1 MMMMMALSKIIKPW
15 SLSSALSSS
24 VPPVLIITATLFC
37 REDLVHQLRVSDLQ
51 QLLGDHNISRS
62 GRKSELIE
70 RVLILVRQNISV
82 LKYKVRELHQK
93 AQEEAEALTK
103 SDKVTIAPSVITT
116 SQAVTNPLLTAD
128 PLTIHSVAPVINP
141 ASIPRATPNMY
152 QQQYANAVQNDNRV
166 AQVHA
171 NGIIPIPYP
180 ETTPNPGYPIHPDVK
195 LKKLAFFDV
204 LATLLKPATLVPSNT
219 TQRVQ
224 EGSFFFH
231 LTPQQATDIATN
243 RDIRN
248 VNKIEHT
255 IQVQLRFCLL
265 ETSCEQEDYF
275 PPNIV
280 VKVNNK
286 LCPLPNP
293 IPTNKPGVEPKRPP
307 RPVNITPN
315 VKLSPLVANH
325 IAVSWC
331 TEYNR
336 GYAAACYL
344 VRKLTSSQLLQR
356 MKTKG
361 VKAAD
366 YTRALIKEKLNED
379 ADCEIATTM
388 LKVSLVCPLGKM
400 RMTTPCRSS
409 TCSHLQCFDASLY
422 LQMNERKPTWNCPV
436 CDKPAIYDNLVI
448 DGYFQE
454 VLASTKLGCDDNE
467 IQLHKDG
474 SWSTHVKS
482 AEACTVDTPSKPV
495 QKVEVIS
502 DDIEVITTDPPKSS
516 ISQTSVISSSEP
528 SSTTA
533 PSGDTV
539 DLTLSDSDDDD
550 LPLKRKTASRPGTN
564 GSGNTPSGASTGNT
578 NASSTTTSTST
589 ATATTTIAS
598 TNPKPKSNEDASQSV
613 ISLDSPSPPSTPNPP
628 PYNAAVPAM
637 SNNVSS
643 TTAST
648 PIIPH
653 QLPVS
658 PLEQASN
665 LQLNP
670 LAMNRYDTHA
680 VDDLQSY
687 MYNRLISDAQE
698 LSYLTNQ
705 WSAQGYMH
713 GGNDLH
719 NFHR

>member
-1 MMMMMALSKIIKPW
+1 MTPR
-15 SLSSALSSS
+15 SLN
-24 VPPVLIITATLFC
+24 
-37 REDLVHQLRVSDLQ
+37 DLVHQLRVSDLQ
-51 QLLGDHNISRS
+51 QLLGEHNISRS

-82 LKYKVRELHQK
+82 LKFKVRELHKK
-93 AQEEAEALTK
+93 AQEESEALL
-103 SDKVTIAPSVITT
+103 IAPEKPAVP
-116 SQAVTNPLLTAD
+116 SQPAAHTLLPSPPIINT
-128 PLTIHSVAPVINP
+128 PVVQ
-141 ASIPRATPNMY
+141 SISRATPSMY
-152 QQQYANAVQNDNRV
+152 QQQYANAVQNDNRG

-171 NGIIPIPYP
+171 NGIVPIPYP

-248 VNKIEHT
+248 ANKIEHT

-275 PPNIV
+275 PPNIA

-344 VRKLTSSQLLQR
+344 VRKLTSNQLLQR

-361 VKAAD
+361 VKPAD

-388 LKVSLVCPLGKM
+388 LKVSLICPLGKM
-400 RMTTPCRSS
+400 RMSTPCRSS

-436 CDKPAIYDNLVI
+436 CDKAAVYDNLVI

-454 VLASTKLGCDDNE
+454 VLASNKLSGDDNE

-482 AEACTVDTPSKPV
+482 NDTCALDTPSKPV

-516 ISQTSVISSSEP
+516 ISQASVISSSEP
-528 SSTTA
+528 TSTTA
-533 PSGDTV
+533 PSADTV
-539 DLTLSDSDDDD
+539 DLTLSDSDDD
-550 LPLKRKTASRPGTN
+550 LPLKRKTVTR
-564 GSGNTPSGASTGNT
+564 STGQGTGNGT
-578 NASSTTTSTST
+578 IATITSTSNT
-589 ATATTTIAS
+589 IVNQQPVTTIS
-598 TNPKPKSNEDASQSV
+598 KPKINEDASQSV

-628 PYNAAVPAM
+628 TYSDNVPSM

-643 TTAST
+643 TTTST
-648 PIIPH
+648 TSVPY
-653 QLPVS
+653 QLPIS

-670 LAMNRYDTHA
+670 LAMNRFEA
-680 VDDLQSY
+680 PPDDLQSY
-687 MYNRLISDAQE
+687 IYNRLINEAHE
-698 LSYLTNQ
+698 LSYLSSQ
-705 WSAQGYMH
+705 WNVQNYMH
-713 GGNDLH
+713 MMDSDDIH
-719 NFHR
+719 NSQRN

>member
-1 MMMMMALSKIIKPW
+1 MRKTRQAAEFSELK
-15 SLSSALSSS
+15 
-24 VPPVLIITATLFC
+24 
-37 REDLVHQLRVSDLQ
+37 DLVHQLRVSDLQ
-51 QLLGDHNISRS
+51 QILGEYNISRS

-82 LKYKVRELHQK
+82 LKHKVREFHKK
-93 AQEEAEALTK
+93 AQEEAEAFDKSVVTK
-103 SDKVTIAPSVITT
+103 PTT
-116 SQAVTNPLLTAD
+116 TAQSLVV
-128 PLTIHSVAPVINP
+128 PVEPNINKTVINSP
-141 ASIPRATPNMY
+141 VQAIARPTSGMY
-152 QQQYANAVQNDNRV
+152 QQQYANTVQNDNRG
-166 AQVHA
+166 AQVHS
-171 NGIIPIPYP
+171 NGIVPIPYP

-248 VNKIEHT
+248 ANKIEHT

-344 VRKLTSSQLLQR
+344 VRKLTSTQLLQR

-361 VKAAD
+361 VKPAD

-400 RMTTPCRSS
+400 RMSTPCRSS

-436 CDKPAIYDNLVI
+436 CDKSAIYDNLVI

-454 VLASTKLGCDDNE
+454 VLASNNLSCDDNE

-482 AEACTVDTPSKPV
+482 NDTCSVDTPSKPL

-502 DDIEVITTDPPKSS
+502 DDIEVISTDPPKSS
-516 ISQTSVISSSEP
+516 INQASVISSSEP

-533 PSGDTV
+533 PSNETV

-550 LPLKRKTASRPGTN
+550 LPLKRKVVTRVGGQ
-564 GSGNTPSGASTGNT
+564 GSST
-578 NASSTTTSTST
+578 NATGTTTSSTST
-589 ATATTTIAS
+589 VPTTAATVVVS
-598 TNPKPKSNEDASQSV
+598 KPKTTNAKSNWPE
-613 ISLDSPSPPSTPNPP
+613 
-628 PYNAAVPAM
+628 
-637 SNNVSS
+637 
-643 TTAST
+643 
-648 PIIPH
+648 
-653 QLPVS
+653 
-658 PLEQASN
+658 
-665 LQLNP
+665 
-670 LAMNRYDTHA
+670 
-680 VDDLQSY
+680 
-687 MYNRLISDAQE
+687 
-698 LSYLTNQ
+698 
-705 WSAQGYMH
+705 
-713 GGNDLH
+713 
-719 NFHR
+719 

>member
-1 MMMMMALSKIIKPW
+1 MSKKK
-15 SLSSALSSS
+15 SK
-24 VPPVLIITATLFC
+24 
-37 REDLVHQLRVSDLQ
+37 DLVHQLRVSDLQ
-51 QLLGDHNISRS
+51 QLLGEHNISRS

-82 LKYKVRELHQK
+82 LKFKVRELHKK
-93 AQEEAEALTK
+93 AQEESEALL
-103 SDKVTIAPSVITT
+103 IAPEKPAVP
-116 SQAVTNPLLTAD
+116 SQPAAHTLLPSPPIINT
-128 PLTIHSVAPVINP
+128 PVVQ
-141 ASIPRATPNMY
+141 SISRATPSMY
-152 QQQYANAVQNDNRV
+152 QQQYANAVQNDNRG

-171 NGIIPIPYP
+171 NGIVPIPYP

-248 VNKIEHT
+248 ANKIEHT

-275 PPNIV
+275 PPNIA

-344 VRKLTSSQLLQR
+344 VRKLTSNQLLQR

-361 VKAAD
+361 VKPAD

-388 LKVSLVCPLGKM
+388 LKVSLICPLGKM
-400 RMTTPCRSS
+400 RMSTPCRSS

-436 CDKPAIYDNLVI
+436 CDKAAVYDNLVI

-454 VLASTKLGCDDNE
+454 VLASNKLSGDDNE

-482 AEACTVDTPSKPV
+482 NDTCALDTPSKPV

-516 ISQTSVISSSEP
+516 ISQASVISSSEP
-528 SSTTA
+528 TSTTA
-533 PSGDTV
+533 PSADTV
-539 DLTLSDSDDDD
+539 DLTLSDSDDD
-550 LPLKRKTASRPGTN
+550 LPLKRKTVTR
-564 GSGNTPSGASTGNT
+564 STGQGTGNGT
-578 NASSTTTSTST
+578 IATITSTSNT
-589 ATATTTIAS
+589 IVNQQPVTTIS
-598 TNPKPKSNEDASQSV
+598 KPKINEDASQSV

-628 PYNAAVPAM
+628 TYSDNVPSM

-643 TTAST
+643 TTTST
-648 PIIPH
+648 TSVPY
-653 QLPVS
+653 QLPIS

-670 LAMNRYDTHA
+670 LAMNRFEA
-680 VDDLQSY
+680 PPDDLQSY
-687 MYNRLISDAQE
+687 IYNRLINEAHE
-698 LSYLTNQ
+698 LSYLSSQ
-705 WSAQGYMH
+705 WNVQNYMH
-713 GGNDLH
+713 MMDSDDIH
-719 NFHR
+719 NSQRN

>member
-1 MMMMMALSKIIKPW
+1 MRKTRQAAEFSELK
-15 SLSSALSSS
+15 
-24 VPPVLIITATLFC
+24 
-37 REDLVHQLRVSDLQ
+37 DLVHQLRVSDLQ
-51 QLLGDHNISRS
+51 QILGEYNISRS

-82 LKYKVRELHQK
+82 LKHKVREFHKK
-93 AQEEAEALTK
+93 AQEEAEAFDKSVVTK
-103 SDKVTIAPSVITT
+103 PTT
-116 SQAVTNPLLTAD
+116 TAQSLVV
-128 PLTIHSVAPVINP
+128 PVEPNINKTVINSP
-141 ASIPRATPNMY
+141 VQAIARPTSGMY
-152 QQQYANAVQNDNRV
+152 QQQYANTVQNDNRG
-166 AQVHA
+166 AQVHS
-171 NGIIPIPYP
+171 NGIVPIPYP

-248 VNKIEHT
+248 ANKIEHT

-344 VRKLTSSQLLQR
+344 VRKLTSTQLLQR

-361 VKAAD
+361 VKPAD

-400 RMTTPCRSS
+400 RMSTPCRSS

-436 CDKPAIYDNLVI
+436 CDKSAIYDNLVI

-454 VLASTKLGCDDNE
+454 VLASNNLSCDDNE

-482 AEACTVDTPSKPV
+482 NDTCSVDTPSKPL

-502 DDIEVITTDPPKSS
+502 DDIEVISTDPPKSS
-516 ISQTSVISSSEP
+516 INQASVISSSEP

-533 PSGDTV
+533 PSNETV

-550 LPLKRKTASRPGTN
+550 LPLKRKVVTRVGGQ
-564 GSGNTPSGASTGNT
+564 GSST
-578 NASSTTTSTST
+578 NATGTTTSSTST
-589 ATATTTIAS
+589 VPTTAATVVVS
-598 TNPKPKSNEDASQSV
+598 KPKTTNDVPQSV

-628 PYNAAVPAM
+628 AYESTMPPM

-648 PIIPH
+648 STFPY
-653 QLPVS
+653 QLPIS
-658 PLEQASN
+658 SLEQASN

-670 LAMNRYDTHA
+670 LALNRYEPA
-680 VDDLQSY
+680 PDDLQSY
-687 MYNRLISDAQE
+687 IYNRFISDAHE
-698 LSYLTNQ
+698 MSHHTNQ
-705 WSAQGYMH
+705 WSVLNNVQGSSDDYDSH
-713 GGNDLH
+713 
-719 NFHR
+719 F

>member
-1 MMMMMALSKIIKPW
+1 
-15 SLSSALSSS
+15 
-24 VPPVLIITATLFC
+24 
-37 REDLVHQLRVSDLQ
+37 
-51 QLLGDHNISRS
+51 
-62 GRKSELIE
+62 
-70 RVLILVRQNISV
+70 
-82 LKYKVRELHQK
+82 
-93 AQEEAEALTK
+93 
-103 SDKVTIAPSVITT
+103 
-116 SQAVTNPLLTAD
+116 
-128 PLTIHSVAPVINP
+128 
-141 ASIPRATPNMY
+141 MY
-152 QQQYANAVQNDNRV
+152 QQQYANAVQNDNRG

-171 NGIIPIPYP
+171 NGIVPIPYP

-248 VNKIEHT
+248 ANKIEHT

-275 PPNIV
+275 PPNIA

-344 VRKLTSSQLLQR
+344 VRKLTSNQLLQR

-361 VKAAD
+361 VKPAD

-388 LKVSLVCPLGKM
+388 LKVSLICPLGKM
-400 RMTTPCRSS
+400 RMSTPCRSS

-436 CDKPAIYDNLVI
+436 CDKAAVYDNLVI

-454 VLASTKLGCDDNE
+454 VLASNKLSGDDNE

-482 AEACTVDTPSKPV
+482 NDTCALDTPSKPV

-516 ISQTSVISSSEP
+516 ISQASVISSSEP
-528 SSTTA
+528 TSTTA
-533 PSGDTV
+533 PSADTV
-539 DLTLSDSDDDD
+539 DLTLSDSDDD
-550 LPLKRKTASRPGTN
+550 LPLKRKTVTR
-564 GSGNTPSGASTGNT
+564 STGQGTGNGT
-578 NASSTTTSTST
+578 IATITSTSNT
-589 ATATTTIAS
+589 IVNQQPVTTIS
-598 TNPKPKSNEDASQSV
+598 KPKINEDASQSV

-628 PYNAAVPAM
+628 TYSDNVPSM

-643 TTAST
+643 TTTST
-648 PIIPH
+648 TSVPY
-653 QLPVS
+653 QLPIS

-670 LAMNRYDTHA
+670 LAMNRFEA
-680 VDDLQSY
+680 PPDDLQSY
-687 MYNRLISDAQE
+687 IYNRLINEAHE
-698 LSYLTNQ
+698 LSYLSSQ
-705 WSAQGYMH
+705 WNVQNYMH
-713 GGNDLH
+713 MMDSDDIH
-719 NFHR
+719 NSQRN

>member
-1 MMMMMALSKIIKPW
+1 MRHLPIFLVKEKKT
-15 SLSSALSSS
+15 
-24 VPPVLIITATLFC
+24 VLEFLVC
-37 REDLVHQLRVSDLQ
+37 RKMRKTRQAAEFSELKDIVHQLRVSDLQ
-51 QLLGDHNISRS
+51 QLLGDNNISRS

-70 RVLILVRQNISV
+70 RVLILVRQNISA
-82 LKYKVRELHQK
+82 LKYKVRDLHKK
-93 AQEEAEALTK
+93 AQAEAEALK
-103 SDKVTIAPSVITT
+103 SAAEAPLV
-116 SQAVTNPLLTAD
+116 VTNQQIQFPVL
-128 PLTIHSVAPVINP
+128 PSEPPVIE
-141 ASIPRATPNMY
+141 RVTPSMY
-152 QQQYANAVQNDNRV
+152 QQQYANTVQSDNRSG
-166 AQVHA
+166 QVHA
-171 NGIIPIPYP
+171 NGIVPIPYP

-219 TQRVQ
+219 TQRIQ

-248 VNKIEHT
+248 ANKIEHT

-361 VKAAD
+361 VKPAD

-400 RMTTPCRSS
+400 RMATPCRSS

-454 VLASTKLGCDDNE
+454 VLASNKLSGEDNE

-482 AEACTVDTPSKPV
+482 NDTCSLDTPSKPV

-516 ISQTSVISSSEP
+516 INQASAISSSEP

-533 PSGDTV
+533 PSNDTV
-539 DLTLSDSDDDD
+539 DLTLSDSDDD
-550 LPLKRKTASRPGTN
+550 LPLKRKTMTRTGGQSGTCSNTVTVATAS
-564 GSGNTPSGASTGNT
+564 
-578 NASSTTTSTST
+578 TTSTVST
-589 ATATTTIAS
+589 ITTA
-598 TNPKPKSNEDASQSV
+598 NVKPKLNENVSQSV

-628 PYNAAVPAM
+628 TFNSGVPAM

-643 TTAST
+643 TTASSST
-648 PIIPH
+648 IPY
-653 QLPVS
+653 QLPIS
-658 PLEQASN
+658 SLEQANNS
-665 LQLNP
+665 QLNP
-670 LAMNRYDTHA
+670 HALNSLYDYF
-680 VDDLQSY
+680 SK
-687 MYNRLISDAQE
+687 I
-698 LSYLTNQ
+698 
-705 WSAQGYMH
+705 
-713 GGNDLH
+713 
-719 NFHR
+719 

>member
-1 MMMMMALSKIIKPW
+1 MRKTRQAAEFTELK
-15 SLSSALSSS
+15 
-24 VPPVLIITATLFC
+24 
-37 REDLVHQLRVSDLQ
+37 DLVHQLRVSDLQ
-51 QLLGDHNISRS
+51 QLLGENNISRS

-82 LKYKVRELHQK
+82 LKYKVRDLHKK
-93 AQEEAEALTK
+93 AQEETELLKQAAET
-103 SDKVTIAPSVITT
+103 PVITT
-116 SQAVTNPLLTAD
+116 QPIQPPPPVLP
-128 PLTIHSVAPVINP
+128 PEPPVISRVP
-141 ASIPRATPNMY
+141 QGMY
-152 QQQYANAVQNDNRV
+152 QQQYANAVQNDNRGG
-166 AQVHA
+166 QVHA
-171 NGIIPIPYP
+171 NGIVPIPYP
-180 ETTPNPGYPIHPDVK
+180 EATPNPGYPIHPDVK

-219 TQRVQ
+219 TQRIQ

-361 VKAAD
+361 VKPAD

-400 RMTTPCRSS
+400 RMATPCRSS

-436 CDKPAIYDNLVI
+436 CDKAAIYDNLVI

-454 VLASTKLGCDDNE
+454 VLASNKLSSEDNE

-474 SWSTHVKS
+474 SWSTHVKTNDS
-482 AEACTVDTPSKPV
+482 CTLDTPSKPV
-495 QKVEVIS
+495 QKVEVVS
-502 DDIEVITTDPPKSS
+502 DDIEIITTDPPKSS
-516 ISQTSVISSSEP
+516 INQASVISSSEP

-533 PSGDTV
+533 PSSDTV
-539 DLTLSDSDDDD
+539 DLTLSDSDDD
-550 LPLKRKTASRPGTN
+550 LPLKRKTVTRAAAGGQSGTN
-564 GSGNTPSGASTGNT
+564 VTTSSATTAASTT
-578 NASSTTTSTST
+578 SSAMTAAT
-589 ATATTTIAS
+589 ATASAVS
-598 TNPKPKSNEDASQSV
+598 KPKMNDVALESTDIVSEE
-613 ISLDSPSPPSTPNPP
+613 IMDS
-628 PYNAAVPAM
+628 
-637 SNNVSS
+637 
-643 TTAST
+643 
-648 PIIPH
+648 
-653 QLPVS
+653 
-658 PLEQASN
+658 E
-665 LQLNP
+665 
-670 LAMNRYDTHA
+670 
-680 VDDLQSY
+680 
-687 MYNRLISDAQE
+687 
-698 LSYLTNQ
+698 TN
-705 WSAQGYMH
+705 
-713 GGNDLH
+713 
-719 NFHR
+719 

>member
-1 MMMMMALSKIIKPW
+1 MRKTRQAAEFSELK
-15 SLSSALSSS
+15 
-24 VPPVLIITATLFC
+24 
-37 REDLVHQLRVSDLQ
+37 DLVHQLRVSDLQ
-51 QLLGDHNISRS
+51 QLLGEHNISRS

-82 LKYKVRELHQK
+82 LKYKVRELHK
-93 AQEEAEALTK
+93 RAQEEAEALAKAADT
-103 SDKVTIAPSVITT
+103 PSVIISKAPPAAVPPPEVHINT
-116 SQAVTNPLLTAD
+116 SV
-128 PLTIHSVAPVINP
+128 ISAPVQTAI
-141 ASIPRATPNMY
+141 SRATPSMY
-152 QQQYANAVQNDNRV
+152 QQQYANAVQSDNRGG
-166 AQVHA
+166 QMHT
-171 NGIIPIPYP
+171 NGIVPIPYP
-180 ETTPNPGYPIHPDVK
+180 DATPNPGYPIHPDVK

-248 VNKIEHT
+248 ANKIEHT

-315 VKLSPLVANH
+315 VKLSPIVANH

-344 VRKLTSSQLLQR
+344 VRKLTSTQLLQR

-361 VKAAD
+361 VKPAD

-388 LKVSLVCPLGKM
+388 LKVSLICPLGKM
-400 RMTTPCRSS
+400 RMSTPCRSS

-436 CDKPAIYDNLVI
+436 CDKPALYDNLVI

-454 VLASTKLGCDDNE
+454 VLASNKLSGDDSE

-482 AEACTVDTPSKPV
+482 NDTCSVDTPSKPV

-528 SSTTA
+528 TSTTA
-533 PSGDTV
+533 ASGDTV

-550 LPLKRKTASRPGTN
+550 LPLKRKVVTRSSGTASSAGSASSAAAATTAATPAPAASSSSSSSVTKPKTN
-564 GSGNTPSGASTGNT
+564 GRSQPQ
-578 NASSTTTSTST
+578 TTST
-589 ATATTTIAS
+589 TATTTSQPITNSAPDS
-598 TNPKPKSNEDASQSV
+598 TSSSV
-613 ISLDSPSPPSTPNPP
+613 RTRRKMARI
-628 PYNAAVPAM
+628 V
-637 SNNVSS
+637 
-643 TTAST
+643 
-648 PIIPH
+648 
-653 QLPVS
+653 
-658 PLEQASN
+658 
-665 LQLNP
+665 
-670 LAMNRYDTHA
+670 
-680 VDDLQSY
+680 
-687 MYNRLISDAQE
+687 
-698 LSYLTNQ
+698 
-705 WSAQGYMH
+705 
-713 GGNDLH
+713 
-719 NFHR
+719 

>member
-1 MMMMMALSKIIKPW
+1 MRKTRQAAEFSELK
-15 SLSSALSSS
+15 
-24 VPPVLIITATLFC
+24 
-37 REDLVHQLRVSDLQ
+37 DLVQQLRVSDLQ
-51 QLLGDHNISRS
+51 QLLGEHNISRS

-82 LKYKVRELHQK
+82 LKYKVRELHKK
-93 AQEEAEALTK
+93 AQEEAEALAKTAE
-103 SDKVTIAPSVITT
+103 VPIATPTISVNAILPPVSIIAT
-116 SQAVTNPLLTAD
+116 
-128 PLTIHSVAPVINP
+128 PVIN
-141 ASIPRATPNMY
+141 TPVQTVSRVTAGMY
-152 QQQYANAVQNDNRV
+152 QQQYANTVQPDNRGGP
-166 AQVHA
+166 VHA
-171 NGIIPIPYP
+171 NGIVPIPYP
-180 ETTPNPGYPIHPDVK
+180 EAAPNPGYPIHPDVK

-248 VNKIEHT
+248 ANKIEHT

-344 VRKLTSSQLLQR
+344 VRKLTSTQLLQR

-361 VKAAD
+361 VKPAD

-400 RMTTPCRSS
+400 RMSTPCRSS

-454 VLASTKLGCDDNE
+454 VLASNKLSGEDNE

-482 AEACTVDTPSKPV
+482 NDTCSVDTPSKPV

-502 DDIEVITTDPPKSS
+502 DDIEVITTDPPKAS

-533 PSGDTV
+533 PSADTV
-539 DLTLSDSDDDD
+539 DLTISDSDDDD
-550 LPLKRKTASRPGTN
+550 LPLKRKMGSRPGN
-564 GSGNTPSGASTGNT
+564 QSSG
-578 NASSTTTSTST
+578 NASSTSSTST
-589 ATATTTIAS
+589 TNTATTAAVTI
-598 TNPKPKSNEDASQSV
+598 TKTKINEDASQSV

-628 PYNAAVPAM
+628 PYNSSVPPM

-643 TTAST
+643 TTANT
-648 PIIPH
+648 PT
-653 QLPVS
+653 LPYHLPINPVDQS
-658 PLEQASN
+658 SN
-665 LQLNP
+665 LQMNP
-670 LAMNRYDTHA
+670 LQLNRFEPPAADG
-680 VDDLQSY
+680 LQSY
-687 MYNRLISDAQE
+687 IYNIYRSFPI
-698 LSYLTNQ
+698 
-705 WSAQGYMH
+705 
-713 GGNDLH
+713 
-719 NFHR
+719 

>member
-1 MMMMMALSKIIKPW
+1 MKPR
-15 SLSSALSSS
+15 SLN
-24 VPPVLIITATLFC
+24 VHVTC
-37 REDLVHQLRVSDLQ
+37 DLVHQLRVSDLQ
-51 QLLGDHNISRS
+51 QLLGEHNISRS

-82 LKYKVRELHQK
+82 LKFKVRELHKK
-93 AQEEAEALTK
+93 AQEESEALL
-103 SDKVTIAPSVITT
+103 IAPEKPAVP
-116 SQAVTNPLLTAD
+116 SQPAAHTLLPSPPIINT
-128 PLTIHSVAPVINP
+128 PVVQ
-141 ASIPRATPNMY
+141 SISRATPSMY
-152 QQQYANAVQNDNRV
+152 QQQYANAVQNDNRG

-171 NGIIPIPYP
+171 NGIVPIPYP

-248 VNKIEHT
+248 ANKIEHT

-275 PPNIV
+275 PPNIA

-344 VRKLTSSQLLQR
+344 VRKLTSNQLLQR

-361 VKAAD
+361 VKPAD

-388 LKVSLVCPLGKM
+388 LKVSLICPLGKM
-400 RMTTPCRSS
+400 RMSTPCRSS

-436 CDKPAIYDNLVI
+436 CDKAAVYDNLVI

-454 VLASTKLGCDDNE
+454 VLASNKLSGDDNE

-482 AEACTVDTPSKPV
+482 NDTCALDTPSKPV

-516 ISQTSVISSSEP
+516 ISQASVISSSEP
-528 SSTTA
+528 TSTTA
-533 PSGDTV
+533 PSADTV
-539 DLTLSDSDDDD
+539 DLTLSDSDDD
-550 LPLKRKTASRPGTN
+550 LPLKRKTVTR
-564 GSGNTPSGASTGNT
+564 STGQGTGNGT
-578 NASSTTTSTST
+578 IATITSTSNT
-589 ATATTTIAS
+589 IVNQQPVTTIS
-598 TNPKPKSNEDASQSV
+598 KPKINEEAVEYENV
-613 ISLDSPSPPSTPNPP
+613 IINEELMDS
-628 PYNAAVPAM
+628 
-637 SNNVSS
+637 
-643 TTAST
+643 
-648 PIIPH
+648 
-653 QLPVS
+653 
-658 PLEQASN
+658 E
-665 LQLNP
+665 
-670 LAMNRYDTHA
+670 
-680 VDDLQSY
+680 
-687 MYNRLISDAQE
+687 
-698 LSYLTNQ
+698 TN
-705 WSAQGYMH
+705 
-713 GGNDLH
+713 
-719 NFHR
+719 

>member
-1 MMMMMALSKIIKPW
+1 M
-15 SLSSALSSS
+15 
-24 VPPVLIITATLFC
+24 
-37 REDLVHQLRVSDLQ
+37 
-51 QLLGDHNISRS
+51 
-62 GRKSELIE
+62 
-70 RVLILVRQNISV
+70 LILVRQNISV
-82 LKYKVRELHQK
+82 LKYKVRDLHKK
-93 AQEEAEALTK
+93 AQEEAELLKQAIET
-103 SDKVTIAPSVITT
+103 PVITT
-116 SQAVTNPLLTAD
+116 QPIQPPPPVLP
-128 PLTIHSVAPVINP
+128 PEPPVI
-141 ASIPRATPNMY
+141 SRVTPGMY
-152 QQQYANAVQNDNRV
+152 QQQYANAVQNDTRGG
-166 AQVHA
+166 QVHA
-171 NGIIPIPYP
+171 NGIVPIPYP

-219 TQRVQ
+219 TQRIQ

-361 VKAAD
+361 VKPAD

-400 RMTTPCRSS
+400 RMATPCRSS

-436 CDKPAIYDNLVI
+436 CDKAAIYDNLVI

-454 VLASTKLGCDDNE
+454 VLASTKLSNEDNE

-474 SWSTHVKS
+474 SWSTHVKTNDS
-482 AEACTVDTPSKPV
+482 CTLDTPSKPV
-495 QKVEVIS
+495 HKIEVVS
-502 DDIEVITTDPPKSS
+502 DDIEIITTDPPKSS
-516 ISQTSVISSSEP
+516 INQASVISNSEP

-533 PSGDTV
+533 PSNDTV
-539 DLTLSDSDDDD
+539 DLTLSDSDDD
-550 LPLKRKTASRPGTN
+550 LPLKRKTVTRGAAGGQGGTN
-564 GSGNTPSGASTGNT
+564 VTTSSTST
-578 NASSTTTSTST
+578 VASSTSSAMTVASITASEVSKPKNNGRSNGKRTHTMTNSSRPDSTSDNGT
-589 ATATTTIAS
+589 RR
-598 TNPKPKSNEDASQSV
+598 KSVRVQSSQ
-613 ISLDSPSPPSTPNPP
+613 
-628 PYNAAVPAM
+628 NAK
-637 SNNVSS
+637 S
-643 TTAST
+643 
-648 PIIPH
+648 
-653 QLPVS
+653 
-658 PLEQASN
+658 
-665 LQLNP
+665 
-670 LAMNRYDTHA
+670 R
-680 VDDLQSY
+680 
-687 MYNRLISDAQE
+687 
-698 LSYLTNQ
+698 
-705 WSAQGYMH
+705 
-713 GGNDLH
+713 
-719 NFHR
+719 

>member
-1 MMMMMALSKIIKPW
+1 MRKTRQAAEFSELK
-15 SLSSALSSS
+15 
-24 VPPVLIITATLFC
+24 
-37 REDLVHQLRVSDLQ
+37 DLVHQLRISDLQ
-51 QLLGDHNISRS
+51 QLLGEHNISRS
-62 GRKSELIE
+62 GRRSELIE

-82 LKYKVRELHQK
+82 LKYKVRDLHK
-93 AQEEAEALTK
+93 KVQEETESLAKEAEIPSALK
-103 SDKVTIAPSVITT
+103 APVD
-116 SQAVTNPLLTAD
+116 NPLFTSP
-128 PLTIHSVAPVINP
+128 PLVSNP
-141 ASIPRATPNMY
+141 IVNPPLQIVPRAASSMY
-152 QQQYANAVQNDNRV
+152 QQQYANAVQNDNRG

-171 NGIIPIPYP
+171 NGIVPIPYP

-248 VNKIEHT
+248 ANKIEHT

-275 PPNIV
+275 PPNIA

-344 VRKLTSSQLLQR
+344 VRKLTSTQLLQR

-361 VKAAD
+361 VKPAD

-388 LKVSLVCPLGKM
+388 LKVSLICPLGKM
-400 RMTTPCRSS
+400 RMATPCRSS

-436 CDKPAIYDNLVI
+436 CDKAAIYDNLVI

-454 VLASTKLGCDDNE
+454 VLASNKLSCDDNE

-474 SWSTHVKS
+474 SWSTHVKTNDTC
-482 AEACTVDTPSKPV
+482 AIDTPSKPV

-502 DDIEVITTDPPKSS
+502 DDIELISTDPPKSS
-516 ISQTSVISSSEP
+516 ISQASVISSSEP

-533 PSGDTV
+533 PSNETV
-539 DLTLSDSDDDD
+539 DLTFSDSDDED
-550 LPLKRKTASRPGTN
+550 LPLKRKTVTRSTGHGNA
-564 GSGNTPSGASTGNT
+564 SGNTT
-578 NASSTTTSTST
+578 NATITSTSST
-589 ATATTTIAS
+589 SATSVAAIVS
-598 TNPKPKSNEDASQSV
+598 KPKINEDATQSV

-628 PYNAAVPAM
+628 IYSHNVPSM

-648 PIIPH
+648 PTIPY
-653 QLPVS
+653 QLPIS

-670 LAMNRYDTHA
+670 LAMNR
-680 VDDLQSY
+680 
-687 MYNRLISDAQE
+687 N
-698 LSYLTNQ
+698 NC
-705 WSAQGYMH
+705 
-713 GGNDLH
+713 
-719 NFHR
+719 

>member
-1 MMMMMALSKIIKPW
+1 MRKTRQAAEFSELK
-15 SLSSALSSS
+15 
-24 VPPVLIITATLFC
+24 
-37 REDLVHQLRVSDLQ
+37 DLVHQLRVSDLQ
-51 QLLGDHNISRS
+51 QLLGEHNISRS

-82 LKYKVRELHQK
+82 LKYKVRELHKK
-93 AQEEAEALTK
+93 AQEENEALA
-103 SDKVTIAPSVITT
+103 IASEKPAVLRQSAAHTLLPSPPNIST
-116 SQAVTNPLLTAD
+116 
-128 PLTIHSVAPVINP
+128 PVVQ
-141 ASIPRATPNMY
+141 SISRATPSMY
-152 QQQYANAVQNDNRV
+152 QQQYANAVQSDNRG

-171 NGIIPIPYP
+171 NGIVPIPYP

-248 VNKIEHT
+248 ANKIEHT

-275 PPNIV
+275 PPNIA

-344 VRKLTSSQLLQR
+344 VRKLTSTQLLQR

-361 VKAAD
+361 VKPAD

-388 LKVSLVCPLGKM
+388 LKVSLICPLGKM
-400 RMTTPCRSS
+400 RMSTPCRSS

-436 CDKPAIYDNLVI
+436 CDKAAIYDNLVI

-454 VLASTKLGCDDNE
+454 VLASNKLSGDDNE

-482 AEACTVDTPSKPV
+482 NDTCTLDTPSKPV

-528 SSTTA
+528 TSTTA
-533 PSGDTV
+533 PSADTV
-539 DLTLSDSDDDD
+539 DLTLSDSDDD
-550 LPLKRKTASRPGTN
+550 LPLKRKTITRSAGQ
-564 GSGNTPSGASTGNT
+564 GTGNGT
-578 NASSTTTSTST
+578 VATITSTSNAIVT
-589 ATATTTIAS
+589 QQPVTTVS
-598 TNPKPKSNEDASQSV
+598 KPKINEDASQSV

-628 PYNAAVPAM
+628 TYSDNIPSM

-643 TTAST
+643 TTTST
-648 PIIPH
+648 TSVPY
-653 QLPVS
+653 QLPIS

-670 LAMNRYDTHA
+670 LAMNRFEPPP
-680 VDDLQSY
+680 DDLQSY
-687 MYNRLISDAQE
+687 IYNRLINDAHE
-698 LSYLTNQ
+698 LSYLTSQ
-705 WSAQGYMH
+705 WSAQNYTHMM
-713 GGNDLH
+713 DSEDIH
-719 NFHR
+719 NSQN

>member
-1 MMMMMALSKIIKPW
+1 MRKTRQAAEFSELK
-15 SLSSALSSS
+15 
-24 VPPVLIITATLFC
+24 
-37 REDLVHQLRVSDLQ
+37 DLVHQLRVSDLQ
-51 QLLGDHNISRS
+51 QILGEYNISRS

-82 LKYKVRELHQK
+82 LKHKVREFHKK
-93 AQEEAEALTK
+93 AQEEAEAFDKSVVTK
-103 SDKVTIAPSVITT
+103 PTT
-116 SQAVTNPLLTAD
+116 TAQSLVV
-128 PLTIHSVAPVINP
+128 PVEPNINKTVINSP
-141 ASIPRATPNMY
+141 VQAIARPTSGMY
-152 QQQYANAVQNDNRV
+152 QQQYANTVQNDNRG
-166 AQVHA
+166 AQVHS
-171 NGIIPIPYP
+171 NGIVPIPYP

-248 VNKIEHT
+248 ANKIEHT

-344 VRKLTSSQLLQR
+344 VRKLTSTQLLQR

-361 VKAAD
+361 VKPAD

-400 RMTTPCRSS
+400 RMSTPCRSS

-436 CDKPAIYDNLVI
+436 CDKSAIYDNLVI

-454 VLASTKLGCDDNE
+454 VLASNNLSCDDNE

-482 AEACTVDTPSKPV
+482 NDTCSVDTPSKPL

-502 DDIEVITTDPPKSS
+502 DDIEVISTDPPKSS
-516 ISQTSVISSSEP
+516 INQASVISSSEP

-533 PSGDTV
+533 PSNETV

-550 LPLKRKTASRPGTN
+550 LPLKRKVVTRVGGQ
-564 GSGNTPSGASTGNT
+564 GSST
-578 NASSTTTSTST
+578 NATGTTTSSTST
-589 ATATTTIAS
+589 VPTTAATVVVSKPKTTNDMNLHRTIYNHTFTIA
-598 TNPKPKSNEDASQSV
+598 
-613 ISLDSPSPPSTPNPP
+613 L
-628 PYNAAVPAM
+628 
-637 SNNVSS
+637 
-643 TTAST
+643 
-648 PIIPH
+648 
-653 QLPVS
+653 
-658 PLEQASN
+658 
-665 LQLNP
+665 
-670 LAMNRYDTHA
+670 
-680 VDDLQSY
+680 
-687 MYNRLISDAQE
+687 
-698 LSYLTNQ
+698 
-705 WSAQGYMH
+705 
-713 GGNDLH
+713 
-719 NFHR
+719 

>member
-1 MMMMMALSKIIKPW
+1 MRHLPIFLVKEKKT
-15 SLSSALSSS
+15 
-24 VPPVLIITATLFC
+24 VLEFLVC
-37 REDLVHQLRVSDLQ
+37 RKMRKTRQAAEFSELKDIVHQLRVSDLQ
-51 QLLGDHNISRS
+51 QLLGDNNISRS

-70 RVLILVRQNISV
+70 RVLILVRQNISA
-82 LKYKVRELHQK
+82 LKYKVRDLHKK
-93 AQEEAEALTK
+93 AQAEAEALK
-103 SDKVTIAPSVITT
+103 SAAEAPLV
-116 SQAVTNPLLTAD
+116 VTNQQIQFPVL
-128 PLTIHSVAPVINP
+128 PSEPPVIE
-141 ASIPRATPNMY
+141 RVTPSMY
-152 QQQYANAVQNDNRV
+152 QQQYANTVQSDNRSG
-166 AQVHA
+166 QVHA
-171 NGIIPIPYP
+171 NGIVPIPYP

-219 TQRVQ
+219 TQRIQ

-248 VNKIEHT
+248 ANKIEHT

-361 VKAAD
+361 VKPAD

-400 RMTTPCRSS
+400 RMATPCRSS

-454 VLASTKLGCDDNE
+454 VLASNKLSGEDNE

-482 AEACTVDTPSKPV
+482 NDTCSLDTPSKPV

-516 ISQTSVISSSEP
+516 INQASAISSSEP

-533 PSGDTV
+533 PSNDTV
-539 DLTLSDSDDDD
+539 DLTLSDSDDD
-550 LPLKRKTASRPGTN
+550 LPLKRKTMTRTGGQSGTCSNTVTVATAS
-564 GSGNTPSGASTGNT
+564 
-578 NASSTTTSTST
+578 TTSTVST
-589 ATATTTIAS
+589 ITTA
-598 TNPKPKSNEDASQSV
+598 NVKPKLNENVSQSV

-628 PYNAAVPAM
+628 TFNSGVPAM
-637 SNNVSS
+637 SNN
-643 TTAST
+643 
-648 PIIPH
+648 
-653 QLPVS
+653 
-658 PLEQASN
+658 LELLFNN
-665 LQLNP
+665 L
-670 LAMNRYDTHA
+670 
-680 VDDLQSY
+680 
-687 MYNRLISDAQE
+687 
-698 LSYLTNQ
+698 
-705 WSAQGYMH
+705 
-713 GGNDLH
+713 
-719 NFHR
+719 

>member
-1 MMMMMALSKIIKPW
+1 MRKTRQAAEFTELK
-15 SLSSALSSS
+15 
-24 VPPVLIITATLFC
+24 
-37 REDLVHQLRVSDLQ
+37 DLVHQLRVSDLQ
-51 QLLGDHNISRS
+51 QLLGENNISRS

-82 LKYKVRELHQK
+82 LKYKVRDLHKK
-93 AQEEAEALTK
+93 AQEEEELLKQAAKT
-103 SDKVTIAPSVITT
+103 PVITA
-116 SQAVTNPLLTAD
+116 QPVQPPPPVL
-128 PLTIHSVAPVINP
+128 PPEPPVI
-141 ASIPRATPNMY
+141 SRVVQGMY
-152 QQQYANAVQNDNRV
+152 QQQYANAVQNDNRGGP
-166 AQVHA
+166 VHA
-171 NGIIPIPYP
+171 NGIVPIPYP

-219 TQRVQ
+219 TQRIQ

-361 VKAAD
+361 VKPAD

-400 RMTTPCRSS
+400 RMATPCRSS

-454 VLASTKLGCDDNE
+454 VLASNKLSSEDNE

-482 AEACTVDTPSKPV
+482 NDLCNLDTPSKPV

-502 DDIEVITTDPPKSS
+502 DDIELITTDPPKSS
-516 ISQTSVISSSEP
+516 INQTSVISSSEP

-539 DLTLSDSDDDD
+539 DLTLSDSDDD
-550 LPLKRKTASRPGTN
+550 LPLKRKTVTRTAPGSQGGTN
-564 GSGNTPSGASTGNT
+564 VTTSSATTAASTT
-578 NASSTTTSTST
+578 SSAATVVT
-589 ATATTTIAS
+589 ATAS
-598 TNPKPKSNEDASQSV
+598 TVSKPKMNEDASQSV

-628 PYNAAVPAM
+628 TYNSGVSAM

-648 PIIPH
+648 PTIPY
-653 QLPVS
+653 QLPIS

-670 LAMNRYDTHA
+670 LALNRYEPA
-680 VDDLQSY
+680 PDDLQSY
-687 MYNRLISDAQE
+687 IYNRLINDAQE
-698 LSYLTNQ
+698 LSYLTSQ
-705 WSAQGYMH
+705 WSVQGYMH
-713 GGNDLH
+713 GATNGEDMHNLH
-719 NFHR
+719 H

>member
-1 MMMMMALSKIIKPW
+1 MRKTRQAAEFTELK
-15 SLSSALSSS
+15 
-24 VPPVLIITATLFC
+24 
-37 REDLVHQLRVSDLQ
+37 DLVHQLRVSDLQ
-51 QLLGDHNISRS
+51 QLLGENNISRS

-82 LKYKVRELHQK
+82 LKYKVRDLHKK
-93 AQEEAEALTK
+93 AQEETELLKQAAET
-103 SDKVTIAPSVITT
+103 PVITT
-116 SQAVTNPLLTAD
+116 QPIQQPPPPVLP
-128 PLTIHSVAPVINP
+128 PEPPVISRVP
-141 ASIPRATPNMY
+141 SGMY
-152 QQQYANAVQNDNRV
+152 QQQYANAVQNDNRGG
-166 AQVHA
+166 QVHA
-171 NGIIPIPYP
+171 NGIVPIPYP
-180 ETTPNPGYPIHPDVK
+180 EATPNPGYPIHPDVK

-219 TQRVQ
+219 TQRIQ

-361 VKAAD
+361 VKPAD

-400 RMTTPCRSS
+400 RMATPCRSS

-436 CDKPAIYDNLVI
+436 CDKAAIYDNLVI

-454 VLASTKLGCDDNE
+454 VLASNKLSSEDNE

-482 AEACTVDTPSKPV
+482 NDSCTLDTPSKPV
-495 QKVEVIS
+495 QKVEVVS
-502 DDIEVITTDPPKSS
+502 DDIEIITTDPPKSS
-516 ISQTSVISSSEP
+516 INQASVISSSEP

-533 PSGDTV
+533 PSSDTV
-539 DLTLSDSDDDD
+539 DLTLSDSDDD
-550 LPLKRKTASRPGTN
+550 LPLKRKTVTRTAAGPGQGGTN
-564 GSGNTPSGASTGNT
+564 V
-578 NASSTTTSTST
+578 TTSSATTAASATSSAMTVAT
-589 ATATTTIAS
+589 ATASAVS
-598 TNPKPKSNEDASQSV
+598 KPKMNGRSNGKRTHTMT
-613 ISLDSPSPPSTPNPP
+613 DSRPD
-628 PYNAAVPAM
+628 
-637 SNNVSS
+637 S
-643 TTAST
+643 TTDNGIRRKS
-648 PIIPH
+648 
-653 QLPVS
+653 V
-658 PLEQASN
+658 
-665 LQLNP
+665 
-670 LAMNRYDTHA
+670 R
-680 VDDLQSY
+680 VQSSQ
-687 MYNRLISDAQE
+687 NGKSR
-698 LSYLTNQ
+698 
-705 WSAQGYMH
+705 
-713 GGNDLH
+713 
-719 NFHR
+719 

>member
-1 MMMMMALSKIIKPW
+1 MRKTRQAAEFSELK
-15 SLSSALSSS
+15 
-24 VPPVLIITATLFC
+24 
-37 REDLVHQLRVSDLQ
+37 DLVHQLRVSDLQ
-51 QLLGDHNISRS
+51 QLLGEHNISRS

-82 LKYKVRELHQK
+82 LKYKVRELHK
-93 AQEEAEALTK
+93 RAQEEAEALAKAAET
-103 SDKVTIAPSVITT
+103 PSVIISKAPPAAVPPPEVHINT
-116 SQAVTNPLLTAD
+116 SV
-128 PLTIHSVAPVINP
+128 ISAPVQTAI
-141 ASIPRATPNMY
+141 SRATPSMY
-152 QQQYANAVQNDNRV
+152 QQQYANAVQSDNRGG
-166 AQVHA
+166 QMHT
-171 NGIIPIPYP
+171 NGIVPIPYP
-180 ETTPNPGYPIHPDVK
+180 DATPNPGYPIHPDVK

-248 VNKIEHT
+248 ANKIEHT

-315 VKLSPLVANH
+315 VKLSPIVANH

-344 VRKLTSSQLLQR
+344 VRKLTSTQLLQR

-361 VKAAD
+361 VKPAD

-388 LKVSLVCPLGKM
+388 LKVSLICPLGKM
-400 RMTTPCRSS
+400 RMSTPCRSS

-436 CDKPAIYDNLVI
+436 CDKPALYDNLVI

-454 VLASTKLGCDDNE
+454 VLASNKLSGDDSE

-482 AEACTVDTPSKPV
+482 NDTCSVDTPSKPV

-516 ISQTSVISSSEP
+516 ISQASVISSSEP
-528 SSTTA
+528 TSTTA
-533 PSGDTV
+533 ASGDTV

-550 LPLKRKTASRPGTN
+550 LPLKRKVVTRSSGTASSAGSASSAAVATAAATPAPAASSSSSSSVTKPKTN
-564 GSGNTPSGASTGNT
+564 GRSQPQ
-578 NASSTTTSTST
+578 TTST
-589 ATATTTIAS
+589 TATTT
-598 TNPKPKSNEDASQSV
+598 
-613 ISLDSPSPPSTPNPP
+613 SPP
-628 PYNAAVPAM
+628 
-637 SNNVSS
+637 
-643 TTAST
+643 
-648 PIIPH
+648 
-653 QLPVS
+653 
-658 PLEQASN
+658 
-665 LQLNP
+665 
-670 LAMNRYDTHA
+670 
-680 VDDLQSY
+680 
-687 MYNRLISDAQE
+687 
-698 LSYLTNQ
+698 
-705 WSAQGYMH
+705 
-713 GGNDLH
+713 
-719 NFHR
+719 

>member
-1 MMMMMALSKIIKPW
+1 MK
-15 SLSSALSSS
+15 
-24 VPPVLIITATLFC
+24 
-37 REDLVHQLRVSDLQ
+37 DLVHQLRVSDLQ
-51 QLLGDHNISRS
+51 QLLGEHNISRS

-82 LKYKVRELHQK
+82 LKFKVRELHKK
-93 AQEEAEALTK
+93 AQEESEALL
-103 SDKVTIAPSVITT
+103 IAPEKPAVP
-116 SQAVTNPLLTAD
+116 SQPAAHTLLPSPPIINT
-128 PLTIHSVAPVINP
+128 PVVQ
-141 ASIPRATPNMY
+141 SISRATPSMY
-152 QQQYANAVQNDNRV
+152 QQQYANAVQNDNRG

-171 NGIIPIPYP
+171 NGIVPIPYP

-248 VNKIEHT
+248 ANKIEHT

-275 PPNIV
+275 PPNIA

-344 VRKLTSSQLLQR
+344 VRKLTSNQLLQR

-361 VKAAD
+361 VKPAD

-388 LKVSLVCPLGKM
+388 LKVSLICPLGKM
-400 RMTTPCRSS
+400 RMSTPCRSS

-436 CDKPAIYDNLVI
+436 CDKAAVYDNLVI

-454 VLASTKLGCDDNE
+454 VLASNKLSGDDNE

-482 AEACTVDTPSKPV
+482 NDTCALDTPSKPV

-516 ISQTSVISSSEP
+516 ISQASVISSSEP
-528 SSTTA
+528 TSTTA
-533 PSGDTV
+533 PSADTV
-539 DLTLSDSDDDD
+539 DLTLSDSDDD
-550 LPLKRKTASRPGTN
+550 LPLKRKTVTR
-564 GSGNTPSGASTGNT
+564 STGQGTGNGT
-578 NASSTTTSTST
+578 IATITSTSNT
-589 ATATTTIAS
+589 IVNQQPVTTIS
-598 TNPKPKSNEDASQSV
+598 KPKINEDASQSV

-628 PYNAAVPAM
+628 TYSDNVPSM

-643 TTAST
+643 TTTST
-648 PIIPH
+648 TSVPY
-653 QLPVS
+653 QLPIS

-670 LAMNRYDTHA
+670 LAMNRFEA
-680 VDDLQSY
+680 PPDDLQSY
-687 MYNRLISDAQE
+687 IYNRLINEAHE
-698 LSYLTNQ
+698 LSYLSSQ
-705 WSAQGYMH
+705 WNVQNYMH
-713 GGNDLH
+713 MMDSDDIH
-719 NFHR
+719 NSQRN

>member
-1 MMMMMALSKIIKPW
+1 MRKTRQAAEFSELK
-15 SLSSALSSS
+15 
-24 VPPVLIITATLFC
+24 
-37 REDLVHQLRVSDLQ
+37 DLVHQLRVSDLQ
-51 QLLGDHNISRS
+51 QILGEYNISRS

-82 LKYKVRELHQK
+82 LKHKVREFHKK
-93 AQEEAEALTK
+93 AQEEAEAFDKSVVTK
-103 SDKVTIAPSVITT
+103 PTT
-116 SQAVTNPLLTAD
+116 TAQSLVV
-128 PLTIHSVAPVINP
+128 PVEPNINKTVINSP
-141 ASIPRATPNMY
+141 VQAIARPTSGMY
-152 QQQYANAVQNDNRV
+152 QQQYANTVQNDNRG
-166 AQVHA
+166 AQVHS
-171 NGIIPIPYP
+171 NGIVPIPYP

-248 VNKIEHT
+248 ANKIEHT

-344 VRKLTSSQLLQR
+344 VRKLTSTQLLQR

-361 VKAAD
+361 VKPAD

-400 RMTTPCRSS
+400 RMSTPCRSS

-436 CDKPAIYDNLVI
+436 CDKSAIYDNLVI

-454 VLASTKLGCDDNE
+454 VLASNNLSCDDNE

-482 AEACTVDTPSKPV
+482 NDTCSVDTPSKPL

-502 DDIEVITTDPPKSS
+502 DDIEVISTDPPKSS
-516 ISQTSVISSSEP
+516 INQASVISSSEP

-533 PSGDTV
+533 PSNETV

-550 LPLKRKTASRPGTN
+550 LPLKRKVVTRVGGQ
-564 GSGNTPSGASTGNT
+564 GSST
-578 NASSTTTSTST
+578 NATGTTTSSTST
-589 ATATTTIAS
+589 VPTTAATVVVS
-598 TNPKPKSNEDASQSV
+598 KPKTTNADVPQSV

-628 PYNAAVPAM
+628 AYESTMPPM

-648 PIIPH
+648 STFPY
-653 QLPVS
+653 QLPIS
-658 PLEQASN
+658 SLEQASN

-670 LAMNRYDTHA
+670 LALNSFYDYF
-680 VDDLQSY
+680 SK
-687 MYNRLISDAQE
+687 I
-698 LSYLTNQ
+698 
-705 WSAQGYMH
+705 
-713 GGNDLH
+713 
-719 NFHR
+719 

>member
-1 MMMMMALSKIIKPW
+1 MKPR
-15 SLSSALSSS
+15 SLN
-24 VPPVLIITATLFC
+24 VHVTC
-37 REDLVHQLRVSDLQ
+37 DLVHQLRVSDLQ
-51 QLLGDHNISRS
+51 QLLGEHNISRS

-82 LKYKVRELHQK
+82 LKFKVRELHKK
-93 AQEEAEALTK
+93 AQEESEALL
-103 SDKVTIAPSVITT
+103 IAPEKPAVP
-116 SQAVTNPLLTAD
+116 SQPAAHTLLPSPPIINT
-128 PLTIHSVAPVINP
+128 PVVQ
-141 ASIPRATPNMY
+141 SISRATPSMY
-152 QQQYANAVQNDNRV
+152 QQQYANAVQNDNRG

-171 NGIIPIPYP
+171 NGIVPIPYP

-248 VNKIEHT
+248 ANKIEHT

-275 PPNIV
+275 PPNIA

-344 VRKLTSSQLLQR
+344 VRKLTSNQLLQR

-361 VKAAD
+361 VKPAD

-388 LKVSLVCPLGKM
+388 LKVSLICPLGKM
-400 RMTTPCRSS
+400 RMSTPCRSS

-436 CDKPAIYDNLVI
+436 CDKAAVYDNLVI

-454 VLASTKLGCDDNE
+454 VLASNKLSGDDNE

-482 AEACTVDTPSKPV
+482 NDTCALDTPSKPV

-516 ISQTSVISSSEP
+516 ISQASVISSSEP
-528 SSTTA
+528 TSTTA
-533 PSGDTV
+533 PSADTV
-539 DLTLSDSDDDD
+539 DLTLSDSDDD
-550 LPLKRKTASRPGTN
+550 LPLKRKTVTR
-564 GSGNTPSGASTGNT
+564 STGQGTGNGT
-578 NASSTTTSTST
+578 IATITSTSNT
-589 ATATTTIAS
+589 IVNQQPVTTIS
-598 TNPKPKSNEDASQSV
+598 KPKINEDASQSV

-628 PYNAAVPAM
+628 TYSDNVPSM

-643 TTAST
+643 TTTST
-648 PIIPH
+648 TSVPY
-653 QLPVS
+653 QLPIS

-670 LAMNRYDTHA
+670 LAMNRFEA
-680 VDDLQSY
+680 PPDDLQSY
-687 MYNRLISDAQE
+687 IYNRLINEAHE
-698 LSYLTNQ
+698 LSYLSSQ
-705 WSAQGYMH
+705 WNVQNYMH
-713 GGNDLH
+713 MMDSDDIH
-719 NFHR
+719 NSQRN

>member
-1 MMMMMALSKIIKPW
+1 MRKTRQAAEFSELK
-15 SLSSALSSS
+15 
-24 VPPVLIITATLFC
+24 
-37 REDLVHQLRVSDLQ
+37 DLVHQLRVSDLQ
-51 QLLGDHNISRS
+51 QILGEYNISRS

-82 LKYKVRELHQK
+82 LKHKVREFHKK
-93 AQEEAEALTK
+93 AQEEAEAFDKSVVTK
-103 SDKVTIAPSVITT
+103 PTT
-116 SQAVTNPLLTAD
+116 TAQSLVV
-128 PLTIHSVAPVINP
+128 PVEPNINKTVINSP
-141 ASIPRATPNMY
+141 VQAIARPTSGMY
-152 QQQYANAVQNDNRV
+152 QQQYANTVQNDNRG
-166 AQVHA
+166 AQVHS
-171 NGIIPIPYP
+171 NGIVPIPYP

-248 VNKIEHT
+248 ANKIEHT

-344 VRKLTSSQLLQR
+344 VRKLTSTQLLQR

-361 VKAAD
+361 VKPAD

-400 RMTTPCRSS
+400 RMSTPCRSS

-436 CDKPAIYDNLVI
+436 CDKSAIYDNLVI

-454 VLASTKLGCDDNE
+454 VLASNNLSCDDNE

-482 AEACTVDTPSKPV
+482 NDTCSVDTPSKPL

-502 DDIEVITTDPPKSS
+502 DDIEVISTDPPKSS
-516 ISQTSVISSSEP
+516 INQASVISSSEP

-533 PSGDTV
+533 PSNETV

-550 LPLKRKTASRPGTN
+550 LPLKRKVVTRVGGQ
-564 GSGNTPSGASTGNT
+564 GSST
-578 NASSTTTSTST
+578 NATGTTTSSTST
-589 ATATTTIAS
+589 VPTTAATVVVS
-598 TNPKPKSNEDASQSV
+598 KPKTTNADVPQSV

-628 PYNAAVPAM
+628 AYESTMPPM
-637 SNNVSS
+637 SNN
-643 TTAST
+643 
-648 PIIPH
+648 
-653 QLPVS
+653 
-658 PLEQASN
+658 LELLFNN
-665 LQLNP
+665 L
-670 LAMNRYDTHA
+670 
-680 VDDLQSY
+680 
-687 MYNRLISDAQE
+687 
-698 LSYLTNQ
+698 
-705 WSAQGYMH
+705 
-713 GGNDLH
+713 
-719 NFHR
+719 

>member
-1 MMMMMALSKIIKPW
+1 MRKTRQAAEFSELK
-15 SLSSALSSS
+15 
-24 VPPVLIITATLFC
+24 
-37 REDLVHQLRVSDLQ
+37 DLVHQLRVSDLQ
-51 QLLGDHNISRS
+51 QILGEYNISRS

-82 LKYKVRELHQK
+82 LKHKVREFHKK
-93 AQEEAEALTK
+93 AQEEAEAFDKSVVTK
-103 SDKVTIAPSVITT
+103 PTT
-116 SQAVTNPLLTAD
+116 TAQSLVV
-128 PLTIHSVAPVINP
+128 PVEPNINKTVINSP
-141 ASIPRATPNMY
+141 VQAIARPTSGMY
-152 QQQYANAVQNDNRV
+152 QQQYANTVQNDNRG
-166 AQVHA
+166 AQVHS
-171 NGIIPIPYP
+171 NGIVPIPYP

-248 VNKIEHT
+248 ANKIEHT

-344 VRKLTSSQLLQR
+344 VRKLTSTQLLQR

-361 VKAAD
+361 VKPAD

-400 RMTTPCRSS
+400 RMSTPCRSS

-436 CDKPAIYDNLVI
+436 CDKSAIYDNLVI

-454 VLASTKLGCDDNE
+454 VLASNNLSCDDNE

-482 AEACTVDTPSKPV
+482 NDTCSVDTPSKPL

-502 DDIEVITTDPPKSS
+502 DDIEVISTDPPKSS
-516 ISQTSVISSSEP
+516 INQASVISSSEP

-533 PSGDTV
+533 PSNETV

-550 LPLKRKTASRPGTN
+550 LPLKRKVVTRVGGQ
-564 GSGNTPSGASTGNT
+564 GSST
-578 NASSTTTSTST
+578 NATGTTTSSTST
-589 ATATTTIAS
+589 VPTTAATVVVS
-598 TNPKPKSNEDASQSV
+598 KPKTTNDVPQSV

-628 PYNAAVPAM
+628 AYESTMPPM
-637 SNNVSS
+637 SNN
-643 TTAST
+643 
-648 PIIPH
+648 
-653 QLPVS
+653 
-658 PLEQASN
+658 LELLFNN
-665 LQLNP
+665 L
-670 LAMNRYDTHA
+670 
-680 VDDLQSY
+680 
-687 MYNRLISDAQE
+687 
-698 LSYLTNQ
+698 
-705 WSAQGYMH
+705 
-713 GGNDLH
+713 
-719 NFHR
+719 